1 LTALKK
7 KVYLPRT
14 DEDGPIRRKPE
25 IMLHVELV
33 GFIW

>member
-7 KVYLPRT
+7 GFWPRT
-14 DEDGPIRRKPE
+14 DEHGPIRRKTE
-25 IMLHVELV
+25 IMLDVELV